1 MDAEEVRAA
10 FERASARAATGERA
24 PEAADARGASPAF
37 AGTRPAT
44 HPDDLS
50 GAAAAVL
57 GIPYSAADAA
67 ATEGPAAIRRHSAAV
82 VPAGAVLRASD
93 YGDVAVDA
101 GDVQATFLR
110 AHDKLADILAVG
122 AVPIVLGGDHS
133 VSIPALQVLA
143 AKLSGRLGIVAFDAQ
158 LDLRYEPRHGGRS
171 QWARALELGV
181 ADPANLV
188 IVGVRED
195 AVTERGRCVA
205 EELGLRWFT
214 TADVDELGIAAV
226 AQDALEA
233 AAAGTEAV
241 YLSLD
246 VTVADPAA
254 GASTTASPGLG
265 ARELLRA
272 LRTLASGRVAGLD
285 VCCLSPA
292 LDPSGALGR
301 IAAAAVLTVL
311 DGVAAQ
317 GPG

>member
-1 MDAEEVRAA
+1 VDAEEVRAA
-10 FERASARAATGERA
+10 FERASARAAAGERPRDGA
-24 PEAADARGASPAF
+24 DTGADAPAF
-37 AGTRPAT
+37 AGTRPAAR
-44 HPDDLS
+44 PDDLW
-50 GAAAAVL
+50 GAAAVVL
-57 GIPYSAADAA
+57 GIPHSAAEAA
-67 ATEGPAAIRRHSAAV
+67 AAEGPAAIRRHSAV
-82 VPAGAVLRASD
+82 IVPAGAALQARD

-101 GDVQATFLR
+101 GDVQTTFLR
-110 AHDKLADILAVG
+110 AHDKLADVLAAG
-122 AVPIVLGGDHS
+122 AVPVVLGGDRS

-143 AKLSGRLGIVAFDAQ
+143 AKLTGRLGIVAFDGR
-158 LDLRYEPRHGGRS
+158 LDLRYGPRYGGRS
-171 QWARALELGV
+171 RWARALELGV

-195 AVTERGRCVA
+195 AVTERARCVA

-246 VTVADPAA
+246 VTVAGSAS

-265 ARELLRA
+265 ARELLHA
-272 LRTLASGRVAGLD
+272 LRTLATGRLAGLD
-285 VCCLSPA
+285 VCCLAPA
-292 LDPSGALGR
+292 RDLSGALGR
-301 IAAAAVLTVL
+301 IAAASVLTVL
-311 DGVAAQ
+311 EGVAAQ